1 MTMPEG
7 RNAPYSGSAAVGAEQ
22 AAAKRQ
28 PPPSSLETERAF
40 LGCMML
46 DREAAR
52 LGCGLVQAKDFYYP
66 ANRMIFEAAE
76 AVKKAGAAV
85 DVVALWGEMQRQG
98 TAEQTGFDT
107 LAAVAG
113 SVGTSVNLRHYAEEI
128 KRLAYFRRCIAA
140 CGEMARAAYRQEAG
154 EVGRILAGIQGDG
167 YGAAEVKT
175 LADATGEYIAEL
187 NEIRMSG
194 KTIAGLST
202 GFRDLDFMLG
212 GLRDGDLNILAA
224 RPSMG
229 KSALALDIARNVQ
242 KTLSGRERVAFFSL
256 EMPAKSLG
264 GRGYSSE
271 YHVDNDCFSVG
282 TNDDGWLKTLAE
294 IEKNSAD
301 FESGSGRMILNDEG
315 GMTPDKIRAACHGY
329 QTQGFRLRLVVVDY
343 LQLIRC
349 KAENRTR
356 EIGIISRELKQLA
369 KDFRCP
375 VLALSQLSRDCEKRG
390 DKRPTLSDLRDSGD
404 IEQDADVVML
414 LYREEYYFPETE
426 RRGVAEVNIAKQRN
440 GPTGIVNL
448 AWLPHCTTFRNLET
462 AGFRPTNEKP
472 PTWPQ

>member
-1 MTMPEG
+1 MPEG
-7 RNAPYSGSAAVGAEQ
+7 KAA
-22 AAAKRQ
+22 
-28 PPPSSLETERAF
+28 PPSSLSTERAF

-46 DREAAR
+46 DGEAAM
-52 LGCGLVQAKDFYYP
+52 LGCGLVSAEDFYYP
-66 ANRMIFEAAE
+66 ANRMIFEAAD

-85 DVVALWGEMQRQG
+85 DVVTLWGEMQRQG
-98 TAEQTGFDT
+98 TAEQAGFNA
-107 LAAVAG
+107 LAEAAG
-113 SVGTSVNLRHYAEEI
+113 SVGTSVNLRHYADEI
-128 KRLAYFRRCIAA
+128 KRLAYFRRCIRA
-140 CGEMARAAYRQEAG
+140 CGEVLRAAYAQDGG
-154 EVGRILAGIQGDG
+154 ELGRLLSGMQGDG

-187 NEIRMSG
+187 NALRMSG

-229 KSALALDIARNVQ
+229 KSALALDIARNAQ

-256 EMPAKSLG
+256 EMPAKALG

-282 TNDDGWLKTLAE
+282 TNDEGWLKTLAE

-315 GMTPDKIRAACHGY
+315 GMTPDKLRAACHGY
-329 QTQGFRLRLVVVDY
+329 QTQGFRLRLIVVDY
-343 LQLIRC
+343 MQLMRC

-356 EIGIISRELKQLA
+356 EIGVISGELKQLA
-369 KDFRCP
+369 KDFKCP
-375 VLALSQLSRDCEKRG
+375 VLALSQLSRKCEERA
-390 DKRPTLSDLRDSGD
+390 DKRPMMYDLRESGD

-414 LYREEYYFPETE
+414 LYREEYYFPDTE

-440 GPTGIVNL
+440 GPTGIVKL
-448 AWLPHCTTFRNLET
+448 AWLPRCTTFRNLET
-462 AGFRPTNEKP
+462 NIAAKGGCEAGRNSATEGFRPTKEEQP
-472 PTWPQ
+472 EEWR

>member
-1 MTMPEG
+1 MMRDE
-7 RNAPYSGSAAVGAEQ
+7 R
-22 AAAKRQ
+22 AAK
-28 PPPSSLETERAF
+28 PSSLEAERAF

-46 DREAAR
+46 DAEAAR
-52 LGCGLVQAKDFYYP
+52 LGCGLVSAEDFYFP
-66 ANRMIFEAAE
+66 VNRMVFEAAE
-76 AVKKAGAAV
+76 AVRKTGAAV
-85 DVVALWGEMQRQG
+85 DAVTLWAEMERQE
-98 TAEQTGFDT
+98 TAEQAGFET
-107 LAAVAG
+107 LAQIAG
-113 SVGTSVNLRHYAEEI
+113 SISTSVNLRHYAEEI
-128 KRLAYFRRCIAA
+128 KRLAYFRRCICA
-140 CGEMARAAYRQEAG
+140 CGEMMQAAYRQDSG
-154 EVGRILAGIQGDG
+154 EIGRVIAGIQGDG

-194 KTIAGLST
+194 KTIVGIPT

-229 KSALALDIARNVQ
+229 KSALALDIARNAQ

-256 EMPAKSLG
+256 EMPAKALG

-271 YHVDNDCFSVG
+271 YNVDNDCFSVG
-282 TNDDGWLKTLAE
+282 TNDDGWLRTLAE

-301 FESGSGRMILNDEG
+301 FESGPGRVILNDEG
-315 GMTPDKIRAACHGY
+315 GMTMDKIRAACHGY

-343 LQLIRC
+343 LQLISA
-349 KAENRTR
+349 KAESRTQ
-356 EIGIISRELKQLA
+356 EVGAVSRGLKQLA

-375 VLALSQLSRDCEKRG
+375 VLALSQLTRKCEERA
-390 DKRPTLSDLRDSGD
+390 DKRPMMYDLRESGD
-404 IEQDADVVML
+404 IEQDADVIML

-426 RRGVAEVNIAKQRN
+426 RRNVAEVNIAKQRN
-440 GPTGIVNL
+440 GPTGVVEL
-448 AWLPHCTTFRNLET
+448 VWLPRCTTFRSMEKT
-462 AGFRPTNEKP
+462 GFKPTNEKL

>member
-1 MTMPEG
+1 MMPEE
-7 RNAPYSGSAAVGAEQ
+7 RTA
-22 AAAKRQ
+22 
-28 PPPSSLETERAF
+28 PPSSLSAERAF

-46 DREAAR
+46 DAEAANT
-52 LGCGLVQAKDFYYP
+52 GCGLVSAADFYYP
-66 ANRMIFEAAE
+66 ANRAVFEAAE
-76 AVKKAGAAV
+76 AVRKAGAAV
-85 DVVALWGEMQRQG
+85 DAVTLWGEMERLG
-98 TAEQTGFDT
+98 TAEQAGFDT
-107 LAAVAG
+107 LAQIAG

-128 KRLAYFRRCIAA
+128 KRLAYFRRCIRA
-140 CGEMARAAYRQEAG
+140 CGELMQAAYRQDSSEI
-154 EVGRILAGIQGDG
+154 GRVAAGISGDG

-187 NEIRMSG
+187 NRIRMSG
-194 KTIAGLST
+194 KAIVGLET

-229 KSALALDIARNVQ
+229 KSALALDIARNAQ
-242 KTLSGRERVAFFSL
+242 RTLSGRERVAFFSL
-256 EMPAKSLG
+256 EMPAKALG

-271 YHVDNDCFSVG
+271 YNVENDCFSVG
-282 TNDDGWLKTLAE
+282 TNDESWLRTLAE

-301 FESGSGRMILNDEG
+301 FESGSGRMILNDAG
-315 GMTPDKIRAACHGY
+315 GMTPDRIRAACHGY
-329 QTQGFRLRLVVVDY
+329 RTQGFRLRLVVVDY

-356 EIGIISRELKQLA
+356 EIGVISRELKQLA

-375 VLALSQLSRDCEKRG
+375 VLALSQLTRDCEKRP
-390 DKRPTLSDLRDSGD
+390 DKRPILSDLRDSGD

-414 LYREEYYFPETE
+414 LYREEYYFPDTE
-426 RRGVAEVNIAKQRN
+426 RQGVAEVNIAKQRN
-440 GPTGIVNL
+440 GPTGVVEL
-448 AWLPHCTTFRNLET
+448 AWLPRCTTFRSLEKT
-462 AGFRPTNEKP
+462 GFRPTNEKL

>member
-1 MTMPEG
+1 MPEG
-7 RNAPYSGSAAVGAEQ
+7 KAA
-22 AAAKRQ
+22 
-28 PPPSSLETERAF
+28 PPSSLSTERAF

-46 DREAAR
+46 DGEAAK
-52 LGCGLVQAKDFYYP
+52 LGCGLVSAEDFYYP

-76 AVKKAGAAV
+76 AVRKAGAAV
-85 DVVALWGEMQRQG
+85 DAVTLWGEMERQG
-98 TAEQTGFDT
+98 TAEQTGFET
-107 LAAVAG
+107 LATIAG

-140 CGEMARAAYRQEAG
+140 CGEMLRAAYAQDGG
-154 EVGRILAGIQGDG
+154 ELGRLLSGMQGDG

-187 NEIRMSG
+187 NALRMSG

-229 KSALALDIARNVQ
+229 KSALALDIARNAQ

-256 EMPAKSLG
+256 EMPAKALG

-282 TNDDGWLKTLAE
+282 TNDEGWLKTLAE
-294 IEKNSAD
+294 IERNSAD

-315 GMTPDKIRAACHGY
+315 GMTPDKLRAACHGY
-329 QTQGFRLRLVVVDY
+329 QTQGFRLRLIVVDY
-343 LQLIRC
+343 MQLMRC

-356 EIGIISRELKQLA
+356 EIGVISGELKQLA
-369 KDFRCP
+369 KDFKCP
-375 VLALSQLSRDCEKRG
+375 VLALSQLTRANERRG
-390 DKRPTLSDLRDSGD
+390 DDKRPLLSDLRDSGD

-414 LYREEYYFPETE
+414 LYREEYYFPDTE

-440 GPTGIVNL
+440 GPTGIVKL
-448 AWLPHCTTFRNLET
+448 AWLPRCTTFRNLET
-462 AGFRPTNEKP
+462 AGTSRRSNAPTGFCSTKEKP
-472 PTWPQ
+472 PEEWR

>member
-1 MTMPEG
+1 M
-7 RNAPYSGSAAVGAEQ
+7 
-22 AAAKRQ
+22 
-28 PPPSSLETERAF
+28 
-40 LGCMML
+40 GCMML
-46 DREAAR
+46 DAEAAR
-52 LGCGLVQAKDFYYP
+52 LGCGLVSAEDFYFP
-66 ANRMIFEAAE
+66 VNRMVFEAAE
-76 AVKKAGAAV
+76 AVRKTGAAV
-85 DVVALWGEMQRQG
+85 DAVTLWAEMERQG
-98 TAEQTGFDT
+98 TAEQAGFET
-107 LAAVAG
+107 LARIAG
-113 SVGTSVNLRHYAEEI
+113 SISTSVNLRHYAEEI
-128 KRLAYFRRCIAA
+128 KRLAYFRRCICA
-140 CGEMARAAYRQEAG
+140 CGEMMQAAYRQDSG
-154 EVGRILAGIQGDG
+154 EIGRVIAGIQGDG

-194 KTIAGLST
+194 KTIVGIPT

-229 KSALALDIARNVQ
+229 KSALALDIARNAQ
-242 KTLSGRERVAFFSL
+242 RTLSGRERVAFFSL
-256 EMPAKSLG
+256 EMPAKALG

-271 YHVDNDCFSVG
+271 YNVENDCFSVG
-282 TNDDGWLKTLAE
+282 TNDESWLRTLAE

-301 FESGSGRMILNDEG
+301 FESGSGRVILNDEG
-315 GMTPDKIRAACHGY
+315 GMTMDKIRAACHGY

-356 EIGIISRELKQLA
+356 EIGVISRELKQLA

-375 VLALSQLSRDCEKRG
+375 VLALSQLTRKCEERA
-390 DKRPTLSDLRDSGD
+390 DKRPMMYDLRESGD
-404 IEQDADVVML
+404 IEQDADVIML
-414 LYREEYYFPETE
+414 LYREEYYFPDTE

-440 GPTGIVNL
+440 GPTGVVEL
-448 AWLPHCTTFRNLET
+448 VWLPRCTTFRSIEKT
-462 AGFRPTNEKP
+462 GFKPTNEKL